1 MNSKDYLPGAC
12 NIGPAETRRRL
23 RGAWISVAGTVFLS
37 LALYVVDASPV
48 WQLTTWL
55 PASLAAISFIQARSH
70 FCAYFG
76 FRGIYNFDE
85 LGESQKVILE
95 EALLADRT
103 RSLKMAAQ
111 SAAIGASVAL
121 AAFAIATL
129 L

>member
-1 MNSKDYLPGAC
+1 MTSEDYLPGAC
-12 NIGPAETRRRL
+12 NIGPAETARRL
-23 RGAWISVAGTVFLS
+23 RGAWISVAGTLFLS
-37 LALYVVDASPV
+37 VALYLADASPV

-55 PASLAAISFIQARSH
+55 PASIAAVSFIQARSH

-95 EALLADRT
+95 DALRADRK

-111 SAAIGASVAL
+111 SGLIGAVVAIV
-121 AAFAIATL
+121 AFTIATL